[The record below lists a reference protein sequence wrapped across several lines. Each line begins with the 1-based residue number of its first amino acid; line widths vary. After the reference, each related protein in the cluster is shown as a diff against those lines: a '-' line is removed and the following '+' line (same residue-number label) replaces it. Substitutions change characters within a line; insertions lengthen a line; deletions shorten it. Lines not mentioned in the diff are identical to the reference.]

1 MDDSELD
8 FIQEDGRI
16 FAEDEDGRLLCEV
29 KWTVS
34 DGVANIHRT
43 FVHESLGG
51 RGLAGQLVQMA
62 YDELDGQG
70 LRVEGTCS
78 YAAKWL
84 LKNKGIEPTRAPSCT
99 IA

>member
-1 MDDSELD
+1 MSEDALD
-8 FIQEDGRI
+8 FIHRDGEI
-16 FAEDEDGRLLCEV
+16 YAEAADGSRLCEV
-29 KWTVS
+29 KWTV
-34 DGVANIHRT
+34 DGDVANIHRT

-62 YDELDGQG
+62 YDELDGQD
-70 LRVEGTCS
+70 LRVEATCS

-84 LKNKGIEPTRAPSCT
+84 LKNKGIEPTQAPSCT